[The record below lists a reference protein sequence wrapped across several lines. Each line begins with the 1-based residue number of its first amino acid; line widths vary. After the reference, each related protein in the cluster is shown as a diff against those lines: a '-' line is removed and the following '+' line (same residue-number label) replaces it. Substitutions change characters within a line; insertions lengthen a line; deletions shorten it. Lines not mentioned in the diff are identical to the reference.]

1 MALGTPLLSS
11 GPGLHRGRF
20 IKKNIPSLAALV
32 KLGARLA
39 AILTLPPGLFMHFGI
54 FVQTVS
60 APFYKKNFLYHKIQ
74 KSETNY
80 LIFL

>member
-1 MALGTPLLSS
+1 MLMKANTYNTKYTFPC
-11 GPGLHRGRF
+11 R
-20 IKKNIPSLAALV
+20 ACQAW
-32 KLGARLA
+32 ARLA
-39 AILTLPPGLFMHFGI
+39 AFLTLPPGLFMHFGI

-60 APFYKKNFLYHKIQ
+60 APFYKKKFLYHKIQ